1 MLCTNVQ
8 ELALVP
14 LSIKSILTLRSPAFR
29 TGSVLNIVLTR
40 FGWEADP
47 LLPPGFL
54 RKGTEYYTPENQRV
68 DGIAKM
74 LEWLLDRGYPFT
86 VTSPLAREINWAK
99 LKVERRLRL
108 QGLLN
113 LQMMREG
120 VQETNES

>member
-1 MLCTNVQ
+1 
-8 ELALVP
+8 
-14 LSIKSILTLRSPAFR
+14 
-29 TGSVLNIVLTR
+29 
-40 FGWEADP
+40 
-47 LLPPGFL
+47 
-54 RKGTEYYTPENQRV
+54 
-68 DGIAKM
+68 M